1 MKKKRKNNLLVEPP
15 SSATG
20 DIAFNLIVFFL
31 VCASV
36 QPDRGMK
43 QSLPSSEQNTSQVQ
57 TQNLEIEISG
67 EKTVLLN
74 KDPVFIVDLRTV
86 LAERFKSKP
95 RPEDRVVVV
104 KQRPDAI
111 YENYIAVTNA
121 VAVNGGT
128 VTLQTEVT
136 KAITVN

>member
-1 MKKKRKNNLLVEPP
+1 MKKRRQNKFLIEPA

-43 QSLPSSEQNTSQVQ
+43 QTLPSSEQSQSKALSE
-57 TQNLEIEISG
+57 NLEVEISG
-67 EKTVLLN
+67 KETVLLN
-74 KDPVFIVDLRTV
+74 RDPVFIHDLRQV
-86 LAERFKSKP
+86 LAQRFESKP

-104 KQRPDAI
+104 KQTPDAT
-111 YENYIAVTNA
+111 YDQYIAVSNA
-121 VAVNGGT
+121 VALTGGT

-136 KAITVN
+136 KTVTVH